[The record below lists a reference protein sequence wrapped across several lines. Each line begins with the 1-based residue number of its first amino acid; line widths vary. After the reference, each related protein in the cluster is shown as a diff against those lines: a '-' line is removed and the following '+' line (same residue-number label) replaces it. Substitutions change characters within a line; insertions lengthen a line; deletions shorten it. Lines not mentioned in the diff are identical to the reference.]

1 MIKFLIGYFVVMML
15 YVIWLIWLIWEIKR
29 TPISPDD
36 GTDEVDY
43 DEFVK
48 DMKIEQDM
56 YLNNKE
62 QKNDRSN
69 KISKRTQ

>member
-1 MIKFLIGYFVVMML
+1 MIKFLIGYLIFSALFVAWL
-15 YVIWLIWLIWEIKR
+15 YWAAKH
-29 TPISPDD
+29 TPVSPDD
-36 GTDEVDY
+36 ETGDVDY

-62 QKNDRSN
+62 QEYD
-69 KISKRTQ
+69 